1 MKHVLAA
8 NVEGP
13 RWPSTPLG
21 LYLKPATQYAAAD
34 DLNRDLVGGPT

>member
-13 RWPSTPLG
+13 RWPSTPWAFTSNQLRST
-21 LYLKPATQYAAAD
+21 LPLMI
-34 DLNRDLVGGPT
+34 